1 MISFIIDGTANAEAV
16 DVYDLTETSVDYMYS
31 IDYDD
36 IGDEYQ
42 LELRM
47 DTASLKLAR
56 KLEENSRELG
66 EISESTTGYQLYHN
80 TIHDPDEIDGEVYHS
95 ERQENEN
102 YIPEIRGSSIH
113 RYFVDPEPDGYVD
126 ETAEFYRLP
135 PEQFLGGPRI
145 LIREITSK
153 EGIVSSYIEQELFYP
168 KSVFG
173 MRSDTLPE
181 TVLTALLNS
190 NVLYFY
196 FLVDGQKS
204 TQDLFPRISKS
215 DLTSLPISKEVDGP
229 IFSDEKSGSV
239 SYLDKLN
246 SLAATE
252 QDARRSRFKL
262 NLSLM
267 DYLGNY
273 SEGPKLTDVGF
284 YQPTDGS
291 ILNATADE
299 YNNHQIQNVR
309 TVRDDYSITIEVT
322 ARYKPEDQ
330 DKFETDGYG
339 YTETDYFE
347 AFTLTDLTDKEAALI
362 EAFVPVA
369 VEDEIGGFSDNATKT
384 ISLIDRLKD
393 ITLPDIDDVQDDLQR
408 YIKTKQRA
416 EELDEKIEK
425 TDQLIDEM
433 VYDLYDL
440 TEEEIEIVEEAVND
454 D

>member
-1 MISFIIDGTANAEAV
+1 
-16 DVYDLTETSVDYMYS
+16 
-31 IDYDD
+31 
-36 IGDEYQ
+36 
-42 LELRM
+42 
-47 DTASLKLAR
+47 
-56 KLEENSRELG
+56 
-66 EISESTTGYQLYHN
+66 
-80 TIHDPDEIDGEVYHS
+80 
-95 ERQENEN
+95 
-102 YIPEIRGSSIH
+102 
-113 RYFVDPEPDGYVD
+113 
-126 ETAEFYRLP
+126 
-135 PEQFLGGPRI
+135 
-145 LIREITSK
+145 
-153 EGIVSSYIEQELFYP
+153 
-168 KSVFG
+168 
-173 MRSDTLPE
+173 
-181 TVLTALLNS
+181 
-190 NVLYFY
+190 
-196 FLVDGQKS
+196 
-204 TQDLFPRISKS
+204 
-215 DLTSLPISKEVDGP
+215 
-229 IFSDEKSGSV
+229 
-239 SYLDKLN
+239 
-246 SLAATE
+246 
-252 QDARRSRFKL
+252 
-262 NLSLM
+262 M